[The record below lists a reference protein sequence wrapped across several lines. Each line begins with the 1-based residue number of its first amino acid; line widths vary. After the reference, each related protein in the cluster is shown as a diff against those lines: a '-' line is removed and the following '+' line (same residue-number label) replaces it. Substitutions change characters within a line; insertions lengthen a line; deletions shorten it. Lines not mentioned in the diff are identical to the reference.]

1 MSSPLA
7 RIEIRVPQEVK
18 DALTAL
24 AAARSSSVSEIGL
37 AAILEFLEAD
47 APPKATPPP
56 EGLLPG
62 MGRLEKLL
70 EGFIRV
76 FLTVGPDPQRLTEAE
91 RLAMARR
98 GDERW
103 AQFQAVI
110 EEGD

>member
-1 MSSPLA
+1 MSSTLA
-7 RIEIRVPQEVK
+7 RIEIRLPQEVK
-18 DALTAL
+18 DTLTAL
-24 AAARSSSVSEIGL
+24 ATARGSSVSEIGL

-47 APPKATPPP
+47 VPPKTTPPP
-56 EGLLPG
+56 ESLLPG
-62 MGRLEKLL
+62 VGRLEKLV

-76 FLTVGPDPQRLTEAE
+76 FLTVGPDPQRLTEGE
-91 RLAMARR
+91 RLAMAQR